1 MSEQLTDR
9 DVKRLIG
16 TVEEGFNK
24 RDIHLIESVLGPNL
38 IDHSEAFGRVDLR
51 QRLARVLEAMP
62 DASYHVEEYILEG
75 PAVAWR
81 WSIRGHHERD
91 EILRHQATGRELELR
106 GLSMAVLKDG
116 RAVEHWEFPDYDSL
130 AEQLDAAS

>member
-9 DVKRLIG
+9 DVKRLAG
-16 TVEEGFNK
+16 TIEEGFNK

-62 DASYHVEEYILEG
+62 DASYRVEEYIVEG

-81 WSIRGHHERD
+81 WTIHGHHERD
-91 EILRHQATGRELELR
+91 EMLRHPATGKEIALR

-130 AEQLDAAS
+130 AEQLEQAS